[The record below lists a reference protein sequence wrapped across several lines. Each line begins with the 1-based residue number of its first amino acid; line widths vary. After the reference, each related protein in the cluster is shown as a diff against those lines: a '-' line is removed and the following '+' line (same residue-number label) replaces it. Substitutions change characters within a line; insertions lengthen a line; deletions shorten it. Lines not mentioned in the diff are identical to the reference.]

1 VRYAEDIKQFIIR
14 DILSNEDYVELNF
27 QDNLIMTGII
37 DSVGIQS
44 LISFLE
50 RKYNIEIEDQDILP
64 ENFEN
69 IDAIC
74 SFISKKTQ

>member
-1 VRYAEDIKQFIIR
+1 VQYAEDIKQFIIR

-50 RKYNIEIEDQDILP
+50 SKYNIEIEDQDILP

>member
-1 VRYAEDIKQFIIR
+1 MRYAEDIKQFIIR

>member
-1 VRYAEDIKQFIIR
+1 MQYAEDIKQFIIR

-50 RKYNIEIEDQDILP
+50 SKYNIEIEDQDILP